1 MRQGL
6 LGLAQESIGEVAIL
20 NPAVLCRLLLM
31 FMAALATSCIHRNVV
46 VQVVEEH
53 QELVD
58 LSCGLIG
65 RQGLRFWGAI
75 PRGLLALLPSLTGH
89 L

>member
-1 MRQGL
+1 M
-6 LGLAQESIGEVAIL
+6 
-20 NPAVLCRLLLM
+20 LCSLLLM
-31 FMAALATSCIHRNVV
+31 FIIVLAASCIRRNVV

-65 RQGLRFWGAI
+65 WQGLRFWGAI
-75 PRGLLALLPSLTGH
+75 PRGLLALLPSLMGR